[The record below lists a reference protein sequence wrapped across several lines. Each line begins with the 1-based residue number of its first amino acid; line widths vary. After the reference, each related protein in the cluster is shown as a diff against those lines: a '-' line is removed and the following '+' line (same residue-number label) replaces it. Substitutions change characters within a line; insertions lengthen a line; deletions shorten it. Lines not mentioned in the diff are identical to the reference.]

1 MKLSSSDSNSHPL
14 TVSTRIFQELQPDR
28 LVPTLTAGVIT
39 GVLLVIYAISMAA
52 LIFTGPL
59 AEFIPIG
66 IGLTLFTA
74 IVAAIIVAL
83 TNSLPGIVIMPQD
96 APAIILAMMAS
107 AIAAQLP
114 ASDPALLPTVIMA
127 LAVTTG
133 VVGIIYFLLGTF
145 KLGNLIRFIPY
156 PVVGGF
162 LAGTGYL
169 LAQGAFNVM
178 TDQFFSL
185 AHLPSLLDLTMLVR
199 WLPGCSI
206 GVALVVL
213 LRRYSSV
220 FILPGIIVGSTLVFY
235 LILWLTQTPL
245 ATAENMGL
253 LFGNFPEGGLWRP
266 LHWSTVA
273 QVNWPLIASQAGNI
287 ATIGLLSVI
296 ALLLNISGIEL
307 ATKQDIDLN
316 QELRSAGAANMFVG
330 LGGGIIGFHA
340 LGLSVLS
347 CAKVNAKSRLVGVL
361 AATICLITLLLGETL
376 VTLFPKP
383 VLGGVALFLGLSFL
397 VEWVYDAWFKLPKTD
412 YGIVILIL
420 LVIATVGFLQGV
432 GVGLLVAIALFVIS
446 ASRVNVTRHT
456 LSGATYQSHAARS
469 RPQTRVLQEEGDQI
483 YILDLQGF
491 LFFGTANTLLNRV
504 QERLNDPT
512 LLPLKYVVLNFQAV
526 NGLDSSAVLSFVK
539 LKQLLQQQDIKLVLT
554 SLSPTIRIQLKRG
567 DCLLPED
574 PVCQV
579 FPDLDQGLEWC
590 ENELLGVLPLR
601 RARSLPL
608 LLQLNDLFLNRDQAV
623 DFIDYLEEW
632 DAETGEVLFEQ
643 GQIANALHLIEV
655 GQVTVYVKGQQGQS
669 YRIQTVGA
677 GNVVGAMD
685 FFRQSPH
692 QTTAIVDA
700 PSTLYRLS
708 MESFQRMEQEL
719 PEVAAAFQGAVIQ
732 ILGDRLTW
740 AYKAMADLLRS

>member
-1 MKLSSSDSNSHPL
+1 
-14 TVSTRIFQELQPDR
+14 
-28 LVPTLTAGVIT
+28 
-39 GVLLVIYAISMAA
+39 
-52 LIFTGPL
+52 
-59 AEFIPIG
+59 
-66 IGLTLFTA
+66 
-74 IVAAIIVAL
+74 
-83 TNSLPGIVIMPQD
+83 
-96 APAIILAMMAS
+96 
-107 AIAAQLP
+107 
-114 ASDPALLPTVIMA
+114 
-127 LAVTTG
+127 
-133 VVGIIYFLLGTF
+133 
-145 KLGNLIRFIPY
+145 
-156 PVVGGF
+156 
-162 LAGTGYL
+162 
-169 LAQGAFNVM
+169 
-178 TDQFFSL
+178 
-185 AHLPSLLDLTMLVR
+185 
-199 WLPGCSI
+199 
-206 GVALVVL
+206 
-213 LRRYSSV
+213 
-220 FILPGIIVGSTLVFY
+220 
-235 LILWLTQTPL
+235 
-245 ATAENMGL
+245 
-253 LFGNFPEGGLWRP
+253 
-266 LHWSTVA
+266 
-273 QVNWPLIASQAGNI
+273 
-287 ATIGLLSVI
+287 
-296 ALLLNISGIEL
+296 
-307 ATKQDIDLN
+307 
-316 QELRSAGAANMFVG
+316 
-330 LGGGIIGFHA
+330 
-340 LGLSVLS
+340 
-347 CAKVNAKSRLVGVL
+347 
-361 AATICLITLLLGETL
+361 
-376 VTLFPKP
+376 
-383 VLGGVALFLGLSFL
+383 L

-700 PSTLYRLS
+700 PAPSTVCQWRVS
-708 MESFQRMEQEL
+708 SVWSRNCQRWQ
-719 PEVAAAFQGAVIQ
+719 PHFKGP
-732 ILGDRLTW
+732 
-740 AYKAMADLLRS
+740 